1 MESEY
6 MNIFDHCFERLTDDD
21 KTVLKEYFAG
31 YDYRGSS
38 YTLLANYIWRNTYCL
53 CWEVIDGYLFL
64 AGADCMIGDPNAV
77 TCMPMTRD
85 GKYDT
90 KVLRGAM
97 LKAKA
102 RFDERKI
109 PFKMETIPG
118 HMVHILEEA
127 FPGEME
133 FTHERNDDEYVY
145 EKDKLITLSGR
156 ALHKKKNHLNYFQ
169 KTYDFEVKPI
179 EEGMFGEIMDLVHHV
194 REAREYG
201 QDEAE
206 TLMMEEDAI
215 QEVLNFW
222 DRPTVYGTAIL
233 IDGKVEAF
241 ALGERLSSDT
251 AVEHFEKANDEYRGL
266 YQAICS
272 EFCKA
277 LPEEIKF
284 VNREEDMGL
293 ENLRQAKEALKPD
306 HMDEKY
312 SGCFLYTSDI

>member
-1 MESEY
+1 
-6 MNIFDHCFERLTDDD
+6 
-21 KTVLKEYFAG
+21 
-31 YDYRGSS
+31 
-38 YTLLANYIWRNTYCL
+38 
-53 CWEVIDGYLFL
+53 
-64 AGADCMIGDPNAV
+64 
-77 TCMPMTRD
+77 MTRD

-179 EEGMFGEIMDLVHHV
+179 EEGMFGEIMVG
-194 REAREYG
+194 AGATY
-201 QDEAE
+201 AC
-206 TLMMEEDAI
+206 
-215 QEVLNFW
+215 
-222 DRPTVYGTAIL
+222 
-233 IDGKVEAF
+233 
-241 ALGERLSSDT
+241 T
-251 AVEHFEKANDEYRGL
+251 AVVKGTNPYAVAGVYTGAMTSSPGL
-266 YQAICS
+266 ASALETAEGQATEQADAYETASNHDKQIVLDVLS
-272 EFCKA
+272 LDDKYKD
-277 LPEEIKF
+277 LT
-284 VNREEDMGL
+284 V
-293 ENLRQAKEALKPD
+293 ENTSKLTA
-306 HMDEKY
+306 DEKQAY
-312 SGCFLYTSDI
+312 VNQATGQVGIGHDHQLAD

>member
-1 MESEY
+1 
-6 MNIFDHCFERLTDDD
+6 
-21 KTVLKEYFAG
+21 
-31 YDYRGSS
+31 
-38 YTLLANYIWRNTYCL
+38 
-53 CWEVIDGYLFL
+53 
-64 AGADCMIGDPNAV
+64 
-77 TCMPMTRD
+77 
-85 GKYDT
+85 
-90 KVLRGAM
+90 
-97 LKAKA
+97 
-102 RFDERKI
+102 
-109 PFKMETIPG
+109 
-118 HMVHILEEA
+118 
-127 FPGEME
+127 
-133 FTHERNDDEYVY
+133 
-145 EKDKLITLSGR
+145 
-156 ALHKKKNHLNYFQ
+156 
-169 KTYDFEVKPI
+169 
-179 EEGMFGEIMDLVHHV
+179 
-194 REAREYG
+194 
-201 QDEAE
+201 
-206 TLMMEEDAI
+206 MEEDAI